1 MNQPRVNDSKTA
13 TTAIIWAF
21 ATGMLAICIPLVA
34 LTGSGVIL
42 PLAVLLG
49 ASGGTAVVWRSDRNR
64 NTFKL
69 TNDISQLQQRIVD
82 LETICSSD
90 EINLQKKLE
99 KWNQE
104 IHSLAD
110 NVTARAQSLNRNSK
124 NLALGDTQ
132 ERQEARLC
140 HAFWNVSSFSLCK
153 IIT

>member
-1 MNQPRVNDSKTA
+1 
-13 TTAIIWAF
+13 
-21 ATGMLAICIPLVA
+21 MLAICIPLVA

-99 KWNQE
+99 QVE
-104 IHSLAD
+104 SRDSLIG
-110 NVTARAQSLNRNSK
+110 R
-124 NLALGDTQ
+124 
-132 ERQEARLC
+132 
-140 HAFWNVSSFSLCK
+140 
-153 IIT
+153 